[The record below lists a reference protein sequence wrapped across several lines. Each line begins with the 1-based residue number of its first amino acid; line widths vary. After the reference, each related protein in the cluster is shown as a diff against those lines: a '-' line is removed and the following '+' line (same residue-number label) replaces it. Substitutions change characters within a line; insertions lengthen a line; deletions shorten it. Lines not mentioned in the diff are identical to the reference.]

1 LFKLVY
7 LIRRLC
13 LEGNPQRFGI
23 MAQMPQRRNYA
34 FLWPATI

>member
-7 LIRRLC
+7 LIRRLR

-23 MAQMPQRRNYA
+23 MAQMPQA
-34 FLWPATI
+34 G